1 MDYINMFISI
11 HAKKGYLNYIC
22 ISDNNVSMKIIE
34 IFYVIWHLVMLI
46 HTSALI
52 NACTKHFKSIQNNG
66 EKTKKNPKCTW
77 GGNYKFLCIAFVVN
91 CFDVNFFL
99 GIESNWDTKFYIS
112 FSDERYIIPKI
123 FIQNKCDFEEA
134 L

>member
-1 MDYINMFISI
+1 MFISI
-11 HAKKGYLNYIC
+11 HAKNYIC

-66 EKTKKNPKCTW
+66 EKTKKKSKMHVR
-77 GGNYKFLCIAFVVN
+77 GKLQ
-91 CFDVNFFL
+91 
-99 GIESNWDTKFYIS
+99 
-112 FSDERYIIPKI
+112 IPMHSICGK
-123 FIQNKCDFEEA
+123 
-134 L
+134 LL